1 MTHNELCVILGM
13 DGAHLDK
20 AIELSTDGLD
30 PLRNANGIMK
40 HSVIGIAAVGAL

>member
-20 AIELSTDGLD
+20 AIELSTDGFY
-30 PLRNANGIMK
+30 PFRNANGIMK
-40 HSVIGIAAVGAL
+40 YSVIGIAAVGAL